1 MIYINKDDIV
11 SIIQER
17 LMYES
22 VALVTD
28 KELENN
34 EVLADIERK
43 AIDLAISYIAR
54 RYNHTEIFG
63 DTPIRNGVLVHII
76 ASITVYRAVRR
87 NAARKVPEDL
97 AELYS
102 DSIKNLERIQKG
114 SMDLIDCPL
123 LTKDDGAPIS
133 PVYGNNTKDDLFI

>member
-1 MIYINKDDIV
+1 MRYINRDDIV
-11 SIIQER
+11 SVIQER

-28 KELENN
+28 KELEDN
-34 EVLADIERK
+34 EVLADIEGK
-43 AIDLAISYIAR
+43 VIDLAISYIAR
-54 RYNHTEIFG
+54 RYNHVDIFA

-102 DSIKNLERIQKG
+102 DAIKSLEKIQKG

-123 LTKDDGAPIS
+123 LTKDDGTPIS
-133 PVYGNNTKDDLFI
+133 PVYGNNTKNDFFI